1 MSNSKKLTDYNFAH
15 GLHRGQNGFYRP
27 ILPEDVNR
35 PLTHDEMDYNIQL
48 IGGIIGG
55 YRVIGTGTDSVLDV
69 TNDANKSLKLYKVT
83 SNDTEIIASGSEIN
97 DLVWIVDTEVL
108 SFGEVTDDLIPNQNE
123 VYDLGS
129 PTKKFRDLYLS
140 NNTLYLGTNTLSM
153 VGGSLQ
159 VNGSPIGAGSELL
172 DNIND
177 VANLLGIETSIRVEA
192 ITDINSQINLIADEN
207 SAMAQSVLDLDTQ
220 FTADLTNAITGETLA
235 RTTAISGINQT
246 LTSLSNANAATA
258 QSVLDLDTAFTTEIT
273 AAVGAETAS
282 RTTAISGINQTL
294 TSLSNANQATAQS
307 VLDLDTQFTADLTN
321 AITGETLARTTAIS
335 GINQTLTAL
344 SNADEATAQSVTDLG
359 TAFTADITA
368 AVGAETSARTTAISG
383 INQTLTSISNAN
395 QAIAQSVT
403 DLGSSFTSDIEDAVG
418 AETLARTAAISDIN
432 QTLTSITNAN
442 EATAQSVTDLST
454 SFTSEITGAISTE
467 ALARQNALAAEVL
480 ARAAAI
486 QSAVDLIPDPTGF
499 ATTEDLE
506 AETTSRVSAIAAE
519 AAERARLLGIE
530 TTARTTAISG
540 INQTLTTLNDAN
552 SATAQ
557 SVTNLS
563 ASFASDLTDL
573 ETDQN
578 LLRTNAIAEVESSI
592 SALTTANEAVALSVT
607 NLGTQFETDID
618 AAITGEAAI
627 RALAITNIGEQISSL
642 SNGDGAN
649 ATRLNTLEAQYTI
662 TDGSILGFSQTSALK
677 TVIDSAIATANQAT
691 VSSTTD
697 LIAELGEQ
705 TAGVTQSMSADI
717 NALTNKVNAQY
728 TLEVNADGNVAGMRL
743 GADET
748 GSSIAFT
755 ADSFKVSSGGP
766 NGELLT
772 PFSIV
777 NGQVAFN
784 GAVSFSSGT
793 TGPAGPAGTNGINGT
808 NGRDGA
814 DGTNGLNGSNGLPG
828 APGADGVS
836 TYFHV
841 AYADT
846 ASGGGFSQLP
856 AGKLYIGTYVDT
868 TADDASSASNL
879 WKWQLVKGEDGLNG
893 ENGIAGV
900 NGADGLTSYLHI
912 AYATNATGTTGF
924 HLSQSLDK
932 TYLGT
937 YTDFTEADST
947 NPALYTWTL
956 IKGADG
962 ADGLNGSDGL
972 PGAPGADGVS
982 TYFHVA
988 YADNASGGGFSQSA
1002 AGKLYIGTY
1011 VDTTAA
1017 DAASGSN
1024 LWKWQLV
1031 KGADGENGENGIAGQ
1046 NGTDGLTSYL
1056 HIAYANNSTG
1066 TVAFHLS
1073 DPIGREYLGTYTDF
1087 NQADSTNPALYTW
1100 TLVKGA
1106 DGADGVNGADGADG
1120 SAGANARA
1128 VNLTCT
1134 SQIFTYNTS
1143 GTTPSPSNTVIT
1155 ATALNTSGTVYYQF
1169 FKNDVSVQNTIS
1181 NAYTYTP
1188 QSSFTNMPDKIEVQI
1203 REGAAT
1209 GTVKARDQI
1218 TMAGIKPGANGSN
1231 GSNGANGRDGSDGAD
1246 GYNGVD
1252 GVNGEPGADGTD
1264 GMTIILS
1271 NEAHTLPTTNTGT
1284 VTYTGSGTTIKVFE
1298 GATELNYTISGDS
1311 EGTYAV
1317 SGAGSSITVGSIT
1330 DSGTFATV
1338 NNHSNMTAN
1347 TASITY
1353 TIAGYRA
1360 NGAYFT
1366 FTKTQSFAKSVQGA
1380 VGPQGPAPD
1389 TSQYLTTTTTIDG
1402 GKITTGIIKN
1412 GNFPAN
1418 HTTAWN
1424 TYSTAGMGINLDQG
1438 AINAKNFYIAPD
1450 GTAAFK
1456 GDIDVTSG
1464 ATVGGSPMNDFFEVD
1479 DVIEEGTPR
1488 RVLKMRNDAYIG
1500 TVKFSG
1506 FRSDFELTKSDL
1518 NNYKTDFNLI
1528 ADDYATRF
1536 NSDPRGDGSGEISP
1550 DPGFGATLSH
1560 MYVKRND
1567 AVLEIGDL
1575 VKLDENNELVKASSA
1590 KDKTIVGILW
1600 QEVDFS
1606 IKESPLDKFI
1616 ISGKDTSE
1624 KDYQYRDSFGNKIP
1638 SEDRDQKSIWKVAS
1652 LGDSFDAGA
1661 GLQGMKVCNQNGPVV
1676 KGDLLCSSDV
1686 PGYAMKQPVEY
1697 VIIGFDNDVP
1707 QYEERQTINS
1717 FTLGKCMETCT
1728 FDGEGKATGIYGY
1741 LYCG

>member
-1 MSNSKKLTDYNFAH
+1 MASITKILGTDGIKKSRVTLNDNFAAINQQVIEIAE
-15 GLHRGQNGFYRP
+15 LLDGF
-27 ILPEDVNR
+27 E
-35 PLTHDEMDYNIQL
+35 
-48 IGGIIGG
+48 G
-55 YRVIGTGTDSVLDV
+55 
-69 TNDANKSLKLYKVT
+69 
-83 SNDTEIIASGSEIN
+83 SGSGFTGGLVAASIIPDQDEIH
-97 DLVWIVDTEVL
+97 
-108 SFGEVTDDLIPNQNE
+108 
-123 VYDLGS
+123 DLGT
-129 PTKKFRDLYLS
+129 PDLRFRDLYLS
-140 NNTLYLGTNTLSM
+140 NNTIYLGENSISM
-153 VGGSLQ
+153 ANGNML
-159 VNGSPIGAGSELL
+159 VNGNQLVTNSKLL
-172 DNIND
+172 EE
-177 VANLLGIETSIRVEA
+177 VAERARLLGIETTSRNQAISSVTSQLTSLANENEA
-192 ITDINSQINLIADEN
+192 IAET
-207 SAMAQSVLDLDTQ
+207 
-220 FTADLTNAITGETLA
+220 LTNLNTSFDNEILTAVGAETLA

-258 QSVLDLDTAFTTEIT
+258 QSV
-273 AAVGAETAS
+273 
-282 RTTAISGINQTL
+282 
-294 TSLSNANQATAQS
+294 
-307 VLDLDTQFTADLTN
+307 TN
-321 AITGETLARTTAIS
+321 
-335 GINQTLTAL
+335 
-344 SNADEATAQSVTDLG
+344 LG
-359 TAFTADITA
+359 TAFTADIAA
-368 AVGAETSARTTAISG
+368 AVGAETS
-383 INQTLTSISNAN
+383 
-395 QAIAQSVT
+395 
-403 DLGSSFTSDIEDAVG
+403 
-418 AETLARTAAISDIN
+418 ARTAAISDIN
-432 QTLTSITNAN
+432 QTLTSLSNAN
-442 EATAQSVTDLST
+442 SATAQSVTNLST

-467 ALARQNALAAEVL
+467 TLARQNALAAEVL

-486 QSAVDLIPDPTGF
+486 QTAVDLIPDPTGF

-506 AETTSRVSAIAAE
+506 AEAASRVSAIAAE

-578 LLRTNAIAEVESSI
+578 LLRTNAIAGVESSI
-592 SALTTANEAVALSVT
+592 SALTTANQAVALSVT
-607 NLGTQFETDID
+607 NLGTRFETDID

-642 SNGDGAN
+642 SNSDGAN

-755 ADSFKVSSGGP
+755 ADSFKVSTGGP
-766 NGELLT
+766 GGQLLT

-784 GAVSFSSGT
+784 GAVSFSSGPA
-793 TGPAGPAGTNGINGT
+793 GPAGPAGPQ
-808 NGRDGA
+808 GA
-814 DGTNGLNGSNGLPG
+814 PGTNGLNGLDGSDGLPG
-828 APGADGVS
+828 VDGADGVS

-846 ASGGGFSQLP
+846 SSGGGFSQ
-856 AGKLYIGTYVDT
+856 
-868 TADDASSASNL
+868 
-879 WKWQLVKGEDGLNG
+879 
-893 ENGIAGV
+893 
-900 NGADGLTSYLHI
+900 
-912 AYATNATGTTGF
+912 
-924 HLSQSLDK
+924 
-932 TYLGT
+932 
-937 YTDFTEADST
+937 
-947 NPALYTWTL
+947 NPT
-956 IKGADG
+956 
-962 ADGLNGSDGL
+962 
-972 PGAPGADGVS
+972 
-982 TYFHVA
+982 
-988 YADNASGGGFSQSA
+988 
-1002 AGKLYIGTY
+1002 GKLYIGTY

-1031 KGADGENGENGIAGQ
+1031 KGADGANGENGIAGA
-1046 NGTDGLTSYL
+1046 NGADGQTTYL
-1056 HIAYANNSTG
+1056 HIAYANNVTG
-1066 TVAFHLS
+1066 TSGFSTTDSTDKL
-1073 DPIGREYLGTYTDF
+1073 YLGTYTDF
-1087 NQADSTNPALYTW
+1087 TLADSTDPSLYNW

-1106 DGADGVNGADGADG
+1106 DGRDGVDGADGADGSAGANARAVNLTCTSQIFTYNASGTTPSPANTVITAAALNTSGTVYYQFFKNDVSVQNGTSTTYTYTPQSSFTSMPDKIEVQIREGSLTGTVLARDQITMAGIKPGVNGSNGANGRDGSDGADGYNGVDGTNGTDGMTVIISNEAHTLPTTNTGTVTYTGSGTTIRVFEGATELSYDGGPGDASWTVSGVGSSITVGSITRLNGVATVGNHSGMIADTASIEYTISGYRTTGTAFTFTKTQSFAKSIQGSNGRDGVDGADGADG

-1143 GTTPSPSNTVIT
+1143 GTTPSPVNTVIT
-1155 ATALNTSGTVYYQF
+1155 ATALNTTGTVYYQF

-1188 QSSFTNMPDKIEVQI
+1188 QSSFTSMPDKIEVQI
-1203 REGAAT
+1203 REGAST

-1231 GSNGANGRDGSDGAD
+1231 GSNGTNGANGANGA
-1246 GYNGVD
+1246 N
-1252 GVNGEPGADGTD
+1252 GTD
-1264 GMTIILS
+1264 GMTIIVS

-1284 VTYTGSGTTIKVFE
+1284 VTYTGSGTTIRVFE
-1298 GATELNYTISGDS
+1298 GATELSYDAAAQGESLWNVTGI
-1311 EGTYAV
+1311 
-1317 SGAGSSITVGSIT
+1317 GSSITVGSIIK
-1330 DSGTFATV
+1330 SGNFATV

-1353 TIAGYRA
+1353 TISGYRA
-1360 NGAYFT
+1360 AGGAFT

-1389 TSQYLTTTTTIDG
+1389 TSLYLTTTTTIDG

-1412 GNFPAN
+1412 GNFPAD
-1418 HTTAWN
+1418 HTDNWN
-1424 TYSTAGMGINLDQG
+1424 TYSSAGMGINLDLG
-1438 AINAKNFYIAPD
+1438 AINATNFYIDPD
-1450 GTAAFK
+1450 GNAKFK

-1464 ATVGGSPMNDFFEVD
+1464 ATVGGSPMNDFFEVAPE
-1479 DVIEEGTPR
+1479 VVEGVTR
-1488 RVLKMRNDAYIG
+1488 NILKMKSDAYIG
-1500 TVKFSG
+1500 TTRFG
-1506 FRSDFELTKSDL
+1506 AF
-1518 NNYKTDFNLI
+1518 KTDYESTKTNLIQYQQDFDLI
-1528 ADDYATRF
+1528 ADDYVNYRGGGY
-1536 NSDPRGDGSGEISP
+1536 SDPRGGGGQFEP
-1550 DPGFGATLSH
+1550 YATTLSH

-1567 AVLEIGDL
+1567 VTLEIGDL
-1575 VKLDENNELVKASSA
+1575 VKLDGNNELIKASSA
-1590 KDKTIVGILW
+1590 KDATIVGILW
-1600 QEVDFS
+1600 QEIDFS
-1606 IKESPLDKFI
+1606 IKESPLDRFLI
-1616 ISGKDTSE
+1616 DGKDTSE

-1638 SEDRDQKSIWKVAS
+1638 LEDRDQKSIWKVAS
-1652 LGDSFDAGA
+1652 LGDSFDNST

-1697 VIIGFDNDVP
+1697 VITGFNNDTPV
-1707 QYEERQTINS
+1707 YEERQTINS